1 MSDGGGPIRVLL
13 VDDHTFYR
21 EGIKA
26 MLSLVGADIDVV
38 GEAATGEEAVE
49 RTLALDPEVVV
60 MDLAM
65 PGMSGLEATRRILSN
80 NPQVAVLVLTM
91 ADDDSVFAAIRAG
104 ARGYL
109 LKDASIDDLVGAI
122 VAVHGGQAIFSPST
136 GDRVLGAL
144 ADGGTGQAGPL
155 FAELTKRELD
165 VLNLMTAGRSNHE
178 IGAELHLTPKTVRN
192 YVSSI
197 LTKLGVR
204 DRTQAVIR
212 ARDAGLT

>member
-1 MSDGGGPIRVLL
+1 MSDGSGPIRVLL

-26 MLSLVGADIDVV
+26 MLAVAGADIDVV
-38 GEAATGEEAVE
+38 GEAATGDEAVAQ
-49 RTLALDPEVVV
+49 TLALSPDVVV
-60 MDLAM
+60 MDLSM
-65 PGMSGLEATRRILSN
+65 PGMSGLEATRRILSIDSR
-80 NPQVAVLVLTM
+80 VAILVLTM

-109 LKDASIDDLVGAI
+109 LKDASIDELVGA
-122 VAVHGGQAIFSPST
+122 VTAVSGGQAIFSPST

-144 ADGGTGQAGPL
+144 ADRGTGQAGPV
-155 FAELTKRELD
+155 FSELTKRELD
-165 VLNLMTAGRSNHE
+165 VLALLTAGRSNHE
-178 IGAELHLTPKTVRN
+178 IGVELHLTPKTVRN

-212 ARDAGLT
+212 ARDAGLS

>member
-1 MSDGGGPIRVLL
+1 MTTGVGPIRVLL

-26 MLSLVGADIDVV
+26 MLAVVGADIDVI
-38 GEAATGEEAVE
+38 GEAATGDEAVE
-49 RTLALDPEVVV
+49 RALALDPEVVV

-65 PGMSGLEATRRILSN
+65 PGMSGLEATRRILGSN
-80 NPQVAVLVLTM
+80 PNVAILVLTM

-109 LKDASIDDLVGAI
+109 LKDASIDELVAAI
-122 VAVHGGQAIFSPST
+122 IAVRSGQAIFSPST

-144 ADGGTGQAGPL
+144 SGGDPGQAGPV
-155 FAELTKRELD
+155 FSELTRRELD
-165 VLNLMTAGRSNHE
+165 VLSLMTAGRSNHE
-178 IGAELHLTPKTVRN
+178 IGAELQLTPKTVRN

-212 ARDAGLT
+212 ARDAGLS